1 MTNLE
6 AALQALKDGIIVK
19 RYEAGYNEFYGSE
32 LYILFHNGIYQLGV
46 MSRHGFI
53 AVDDY
58 GKTWTLM
65 PKDYYKSETDPDVL
79 FRELYEE
86 NFGA

>member
-1 MTNLE
+1 MTNIE

-19 RYEAGYNEFYGSE
+19 RYEDGYNEFYGSE
-32 LYILFHNGIYQLGV
+32 LYIYFYQGMYQLGV
-46 MSRHGFI
+46 KLRSGFL

-65 PKDYYKSETDPDVL
+65 PKDYYKSEIEPGVL